1 MDNRKSKDF
10 LSHLIS
16 FHFRRAGIWHCLSE
30 APRPNWSIMV
40 IISVSASSKTK
51 LHALKWLKYNEKLTL
66 SNASVKMIPYSGSN
80 EVKINFSSVRD
91 LAAKRC
97 PLLMPLGK
105 HHVILP
111 KEVAQV
117 RMGSY
122 MKQATSQPDTV
133 FEKATGK
140 FLPIIDL
147 NPANE
152 TRIYSTLLFVIDE
165 AKRIGIPTPCIIF
178 YQLLWRKA

>member
-16 FHFRRAGIWHCLSE
+16 FHFRRAEIWHCLSE

-117 RMGSY
+117 RIGQLY
-122 MKQATSQPDTV
+122 ETSNITTRYCVWESNRKVSANYWSKSGKWNAHIFDTS
-133 FEKATGK
+133 FC
-140 FLPIIDL
+140 
-147 NPANE
+147 
-152 TRIYSTLLFVIDE
+152 Y
-165 AKRIGIPTPCIIF
+165 
-178 YQLLWRKA
+178 WRS

>member
-117 RMGSY
+117 RIGQLYETSNITTRYCVWGNNFKVPDNYWSKCGKWNLNLFYPSFFYWGS
-122 MKQATSQPDTV
+122 
-133 FEKATGK
+133 
-140 FLPIIDL
+140 
-147 NPANE
+147 
-152 TRIYSTLLFVIDE
+152 
-165 AKRIGIPTPCIIF
+165 
-178 YQLLWRKA
+178 

>member
-66 SNASVKMIPYSGSN
+66 SNASVKMISYSGSN

-117 RMGSY
+117 RIGQLY
-122 MKQATSQPDTV
+122 ETSNITTRYCVWKSNRKVSANYWSKSGKWNAHIFDTS
-133 FEKATGK
+133 F
-140 FLPIIDL
+140 
-147 NPANE
+147 
-152 TRIYSTLLFVIDE
+152 
-165 AKRIGIPTPCIIF
+165 C
-178 YQLLWRKA
+178 